1 MYAPSHDP
9 ICKLATVASLAM
21 ASLWCATT
29 TAHAAGCALDHA
41 VFRDSGGQGFVL
53 SFSETRSP
61 HAQITA
67 RARITHPVR
76 GTLFKFELGRTNGYG
91 ATYLTQ
97 TPLPGQDKFDRQRS
111 HGVYFFD
118 KHMKP
123 LMEQPDPPVWLF
135 IENLGVADHYDARHR
150 TPQGPELQDPMWAFA
165 YCKK

>member
-1 MYAPSHDP
+1 VDASARRAQPGQR
-9 ICKLATVASLAM
+9 KLKRAMSTPDVIFNRKFATLVSLA
-21 ASLWCATT
+21 ALGLWCATT
-29 TAHAAGCALDHA
+29 TAHAAGCALDHS

-97 TPLPGQDKFDRQRS
+97 TPLPGQDKADRQRP
-111 HGVYFFD
+111 HGVYF
-118 KHMKP
+118 
-123 LMEQPDPPVWLF
+123 LT
-135 IENLGVADHYDARHR
+135 N
-150 TPQGPELQDPMWAFA
+150 T
-165 YCKK
+165 

>member
-1 MYAPSHDP
+1 
-9 ICKLATVASLAM
+9 
-21 ASLWCATT
+21 
-29 TAHAAGCALDHA
+29 
-41 VFRDSGGQGFVL
+41 VL

-61 HAQITA
+61 YAQITA

-97 TPLPGQDKFDRQRS
+97 TPLPGQDKADRQRP

-135 IENLGVADHYDARHR
+135 IENLGLADHYDARHR